1 MEFSCFDLKR
11 IQDTLWHIIQTEE
24 DNSLFNK
31 KVLQD
36 TVRAIAYILTKY
48 PDTTVFVV
56 QPDEL
61 EEQRTP
67 KYNLPKDAPLILN
80 ILFNQ
85 AKLRAEQVM
94 AELTRISYEREHKYR
109 KKER

>member
-1 MEFSCFDLKR
+1 MGLSRFDLKV

-31 KVLQD
+31 SVLQD

-61 EEQRTP
+61 EE
-67 KYNLPKDAPLILN
+67 
-80 ILFNQ
+80 
-85 AKLRAEQVM
+85 
-94 AELTRISYEREHKYR
+94 
-109 KKER
+109 